1 MTTTVRDL
9 LDDPVLGLQLAVG
22 GDLDRRIR
30 WVHVTE
36 LADASPYLAGDELI
50 LTAGVWH
57 GRGTSAL
64 DFVRALE
71 TRSVAGLG
79 YGLLDAEESV
89 PRALVRACE
98 QEQVPLLVV
107 PVSTPFVAISQRFVQ
122 RMADEREADLL
133 KTLAFTSDLIA
144 AADTE
149 DPRDGL
155 HAVVRL
161 LRQVTGRSAWV
172 ADSQGRILASAGR
185 TPIDSEV
192 EAVTQELR
200 EGSPDDVGRRNV
212 RAVRSGQRVSA
223 TVGLSGDDA
232 GIVEQARLESAV
244 PVVGLV
250 LARERAVRETERR
263 LAGELVSLVLARQVQ
278 AAAVRMTSYGLD
290 PHEPAVAIVAAVTEG
305 EAALPAGE
313 GWLVDEGALG
323 IVALRGTELFVI
335 VAASGASTAH
345 TARALAER
353 LVDRVGA
360 TAAGVGAVAA
370 DIGTLRKSLVQARQ
384 ACELALRRGGATVVS
399 HEHAGNYSLL
409 LALQDQDVLD
419 AFRDALLT
427 PLENYDHRHA
437 SDLVLTLRTFLS
449 SGGKWQQTADE
460 LNIHVNTLRHR
471 LAKVEEVTGRHLDD
485 TGGRVDLWLAL
496 ETPAPGRRRAQV
508 DPATQSDGT
517 P

>member
-1 MTTTVRDL
+1 MYVPTVATTVRDL
-9 LDDPVLGLQLAVG
+9 LDDPDLGLSLIVAG
-22 GDLDRRIR
+22 NLDRRIR

-50 LTAGVWH
+50 LTAGVWR
-57 GRGTSAL
+57 GRGTSDL

-79 YGLLDAEESV
+79 YGLLDSEEFV
-89 PRALVRACE
+89 PSALVRACE
-98 QEQVPLLVV
+98 QEQVPLVLV

-122 RMADEREADLL
+122 RMSDEREADLR
-133 KTLAFTSDLIA
+133 KTLAFTADLIA
-144 AADTE
+144 AADTD
-149 DPRDGL
+149 DPLDGL

-161 LRQVTGRSAWV
+161 LRRDTGRSAWI
-172 ADSQGRILASAGR
+172 ADSNGGILASAGR
-185 TPIDSEV
+185 RPASSEV
-192 EAVTQELR
+192 EAVTREILKASPQDPGNRNARALR
-200 EGSPDDVGRRNV
+200 SK
-212 RAVRSGQRVSA
+212 QRVSA
-223 TVGLSGDDA
+223 TVALSGDDA

-263 LAGELVSLVLARQVQ
+263 IAGELVSLVLARQVQ

-290 PHEPAVAIVAAVTEG
+290 PHKAAVAIVAAVTDG
-305 EAALPAGE
+305 DAALPAGE
-313 GWLVDEGALG
+313 SWLVEEGALG

-335 VAASGASTAH
+335 VGASEAST
-345 TARALAER
+345 TNTSQALAES
-353 LVDRVGA
+353 LVHRVRA
-360 TAAGVGAVAA
+360 TAAGVGAVAS

-399 HEHAGNYSLL
+399 HELAGNHSLL

-427 PLENYDHRHA
+427 PLENYDARHA
-437 SDLVLTLRTFLS
+437 SDLVLTLRAFLS
-449 SGGKWQQTADE
+449 SGGKWQHTADE

-471 LAKVEEVTGRHLDD
+471 LSKVEEVTGRHLDD
-485 TGGRVDLWLAL
+485 TGDRVDLWLAL
-496 ETPAPGRRRAQV
+496 ETPAPRQAARPR
-508 DPATQSDGT
+508 
-517 P
+517 